1 MDLGA
6 QYTIAGHYAP
16 NYIISYDRVIM
27 QMKNMDVAAV
37 QHQQHQ
43 KDDLEDSVFLLCY
56 PFENYGGNKT
66 FPPSFKRVLEIN
78 RRQIPPEF
86 P

>member
-43 KDDLEDSVFLLCY
+43 KYDLEDCVFLLWFSIWE
-56 PFENYGGNKT
+56 PWGKQNIST
-66 FPPSFKRVLEIN
+66 FVQKSF
-78 RRQIPPEF
+78 
-86 P
+86 